1 MLGDPS
7 PWPVPARLAIL
18 AAVSPGCLRQS
29 TVSRPRG
36 VCTAGI
42 PPASGPTRGPDAAQ
56 VPGVRLLSHSSPTLN
71 APLPCPPPRI
81 GWTEAERL
89 SSAPIGA
96 RFPTGFRGPAPE
108 AAGPG
113 ALTVPIGRRRAGRR
127 AEQRHCRRV
136 RSSAAPLRLRS
147 PQPQGPSGPAL
158 CRARSPRSWM
168 NVTGEYPGLS
178 RAGRLARGSTRDA

>member
-1 MLGDPS
+1 M
-7 PWPVPARLAIL
+7 PARLVIL
-18 AAVSPGCLRQS
+18 AEVSPGCLRQS
-29 TVSRPRG
+29 IVSSHPG
-36 VCTAGI
+36 VCTADI
-42 PPASGPTRGPDAAQ
+42 LPATGPSRGPDAAQ

-89 SSAPIGA
+89 SAAPIGA

-113 ALTVPIGRRRAGRR
+113 ALTVPIGRRRR
-127 AEQRHCRRV
+127 AEQRRCRRV
-136 RSSAAPLRLRS
+136 RSSAAPLRLRR

-168 NVTGEYPGLS
+168 NVTGEYPSLS
-178 RAGRLARGSTRDA
+178 RAGGLARGSTRDSDENA

>member
-1 MLGDPS
+1 M
-7 PWPVPARLAIL
+7 PARLVFL
-18 AAVSPGCLRQS
+18 AVVSPGCLRQS
-29 TVSRPRG
+29 TVSTHPG

-42 PPASGPTRGPDAAQ
+42 PPVTGPTRGPDAAQ
-56 VPGVRLLSHSSPTLN
+56 VPGVRLLSHSSLTLN

-89 SSAPIGA
+89 SAAPIGA

-127 AEQRHCRRV
+127 AEQRRCRRV
-136 RSSAAPLRLRS
+136 RGSAAPLRLRR
-147 PQPQGPSGPAL
+147 PPPREPSGPAL
-158 CRARSPRSWM
+158 CPARSPRSWV
-168 NVTGEYPGLS
+168 NVTGEYRGLS
-178 RAGRLARGSTRDA
+178 RAGRLARGSTRDGDENA

>member
-1 MLGDPS
+1 M
-7 PWPVPARLAIL
+7 PARLVIL
-18 AAVSPGCLRQS
+18 AEVSPGCLRQS
-29 TVSRPRG
+29 IVSSHPG
-36 VCTAGI
+36 VCTADI
-42 PPASGPTRGPDAAQ
+42 LPATGPSRGPDAAQ

-89 SSAPIGA
+89 SAAPIGA

-127 AEQRHCRRV
+127 AEQRRCRRV
-136 RSSAAPLRLRS
+136 RSSAAPLRLRR

-168 NVTGEYPGLS
+168 NVTGEYPSLS
-178 RAGRLARGSTRDA
+178 RAGGLARGSTRDSDENA